1 MEDNMNDY
9 SQVTP
14 TLTFDP
20 FEEEKAVTANVHQE
34 LKGEREVFDESRLT
48 PEERKMVDD
57 FASKIDLTNSSLVMQ
72 FGVGAQKKIADF
84 CQIIMRVRDQR
95 KNHFAKG
102 ITVAWRIAEKIFIG
116 RKTVRNPYC
125 EKKFIRRKGND
136 KNSSFCQQYGSCWY

>member
-1 MEDNMNDY
+1 MEDSMNDY

-20 FEEEKAVTANVHQE
+20 FEEEKAVTTNIHQE

-84 CQIIMRVRDQR
+84 SETALNNVRTKDMV
-95 KNHFAKG
+95 KWAKCSA
-102 ITVAWRIAEKIFIG
+102 IWSWNYETLISR
-116 RKTVRNPYC
+116 RKT
-125 EKKFIRRKGND
+125 KAF
-136 KNSSFCQQYGSCWY
+136 